1 MGGVCLCHPWTC
13 RPVWPVFVFLAAF
26 PFVLRCSE
34 SPAAAV
40 GKMYPRGNHWAVGKT
55 NSHFIRNARKYPV
68 KVQRIFNNSRVI
80 RDQQFNCR
88 VVYILEI
95 NFQDIYQDRHY
106 NKFFSIIYDLNAD
119 ICTCCVSALPKS
131 FPAFFSASAGQF
143 HDSKFNQ
150 FKPNLFCETHILGT
164 SR

>member
-13 RPVWPVFVFLAAF
+13 RPVWPVVVFLAAF

-68 KVQRIFNNSRVI
+68 KVQIVQRIFNNSRVI

-106 NKFFSIIYDLNAD
+106 NKFFSIIYDLNARVVCQLYPSLFLLSSLLLLD
-119 ICTCCVSALPKS
+119 SFMTVNSINSNQTCSVRRI
-131 FPAFFSASAGQF
+131 F
-143 HDSKFNQ
+143 
-150 FKPNLFCETHILGT
+150 
-164 SR
+164 